1 MQAVLMTPAE
11 GRYGQ
16 WQSSREG
23 VVAQSEGEVL
33 YVTLNRPDV
42 HNALNDSLLEEL
54 KRVITVAGADD
65 GPRVIVITGAGPK
78 AFSAGADLD
87 EMTGL
92 EHEAAREVLLHGQ
105 EVFRCIEQSSVPTI
119 AAVNGFAIGGGFEL
133 ALACA
138 FILAADCAS
147 FSLPESGLGLIPGY
161 GGTQRLPRL
170 IGRQAALHVML
181 TGERL
186 SAQRAYDLGLVS
198 MAPVSSEELAGLAS
212 STAAKIAAR
221 GRESSRRIVAAVNRG
236 RDLPLE
242 AALELEAVLAG
253 DALVSAEGREGIQ
266 AFKERRSPRFGGN
279 DR

>member
-1 MQAVLMTPAE
+1 MNPAE
-11 GRYGQ
+11 GRNGR
-16 WQSSREG
+16 WPSSREG
-23 VVAQSEGEVL
+23 VEAQREGEVV

-42 HNALNDSLLEEL
+42 HNALNGSLLEEL
-54 KRVITVAGADD
+54 KRVITIAGTDG
-65 GPRVIVITGAGPK
+65 GPRVIVITGAGSR

-92 EHEAAREVLLHGQ
+92 EHEAAREVLLRGQ
-105 EVFRCIEQSSVPTI
+105 EVFRCIEQSPIPTI
-119 AAVNGFAIGGGFEL
+119 AAVNGLAIGGGFEL

-138 FILAADCAS
+138 FIVASDCAS
-147 FSLPESGLGLIPGY
+147 FSLPESGLGLLPGY

-198 MAPVSSEELAGLAS
+198 LAPVSSEELAGLAS
-212 STAAKIAAR
+212 SIAAKITAR
-221 GRESSRRIVAAVNRG
+221 GRQSSRRILAAVNRG

-266 AFKERRSPRFGGN
+266 AFKERRSPRFRGN